1 MYVIKFNVYNKSIM
15 CNKSTLS
22 IIKVQ
27 CIKKSTMYIIKEQ
40 FL

>member
-1 MYVIKFNVYNKSIM
+1 MYNVYNRSTVYVIKFIVYNKSIM

-27 CIKKSTMYIIKEQ
+27 CIK
-40 FL
+40 